1 MTLRESF
8 DHKKAL
14 ETEIGILNSKDTTVA
29 LRTALSVLEDRV
41 RELDAALVYKGF
53 LEG

>member
-1 MTLRESF
+1 MTFEEAF
-8 DHKKAL
+8 KHKIAL
-14 ETEIGILNSKDTTVA
+14 ETEIVILSSKDTTVA

-41 RELDAALVYKGF
+41 RELEAALVYKGF